1 MAIMASEDADMS
13 GKGIDFLE
21 DWINLNVTEDYRQGD
36 RFRAKALAQ
45 RCVADA
51 AAAGITIDDLIPE
64 WGSVETIIYEAM
76 QYDKDSEMEY
86 WKHFPETRYSNLS
99 KV

>member
-1 MAIMASEDADMS
+1 MS

-36 RFRAKALAQ
+36 RFQAEALAK
-45 RCVADA
+45 RCIADA
-51 AAAGITIDDLIPE
+51 AATGITINDLSPD

-76 QYDKDSEMEY
+76 QYDRGMEVEY
-86 WKHFPETRYSNLS
+86 WKNFAETRYSLLS
-99 KV
+99 KI